1 VSHPSTS
8 VRRRA
13 LSVVVLLL
21 AAVVFAA
28 APADARTRAVAPRRA
43 TSRPNIL
50 FVLTDDM
57 TLADLHS
64 MPGVERSVGA
74 PGMRFTRAMVSVSLC
89 CPSRTTILRG
99 QYAHNTGVESNGGTN
114 GGFEAAYRFGVERST
129 IATWLHRAGYRTGL
143 IGKYLNGFPNTAPE
157 TYRPPGWTD
166 WVTPV
171 AGNPYNEYGYRLN
184 VNGQFVNHG
193 FTAADY
199 GTSVYLDDA
208 RKFIASSARE
218 HRPFF
223 LDLAL
228 YAPHRPATPAPADVD
243 HFKGLPLPRPPSFNE
258 SNISD
263 KPRWLR
269 TVPLMTPAVQ
279 ERARALFERRRESLL
294 AVDRGVVSL
303 VRQLRCTGQLKNT
316 YVVFTSDN
324 GFHSGEHRLPAGKQ
338 TAFEEDVRVPLL
350 VRGPGVRAGSTERGL
365 VGNVDLAPT
374 FARLAGVVPPAFV
387 DGRSFA
393 DELHGRPPRSVR
405 RAYLIEHWPEVG
417 TTPRSP
423 RLPLEP
429 PDNDQTDAPGAD
441 RGGRRHEDSIRRH
454 RSGGRSRGRHRRVHG
469 IEDIQNIPEY
479 HGIRTTTY
487 TYVEYVDGDRELYD
501 LVHDPYELTNVYDRA
516 THATQMAL
524 SNELDAVAAW
534 GGRGCRTGDAAPAV
548 RLRFRHTA
556 AT

>member
-1 VSHPSTS
+1 VSHPSTPF
-8 VRRRA
+8 RRRA
-13 LSVVVLLL
+13 PSVVALLL
-21 AAVVFAA
+21 AAVVLAA
-28 APADARTRAVAPRRA
+28 APADADTRAVAARRA

-57 TLADLHS
+57 TRADLHS
-64 MPGVERSVGA
+64 MPGVQRTVGA

-171 AGNPYNEYGYRLN
+171 AGNPYAEYGYRLN
-184 VNGQFVNHG
+184 VNGRFEYHG

-199 GTSVYLDDA
+199 GTNVYLDYA
-208 RKFIASSARE
+208 RKFITSSARE

-228 YAPHRPATPAPADVD
+228 YAPHRPATPAPGDVD
-243 HFKGLPLPRPPSFNE
+243 RFKDLPLPHPPSFNE
-258 SNISD
+258 SDIRD
-263 KPRWLR
+263 KPQWLR
-269 TVPLMTPAVQ
+269 SAPLMSPAVQ
-279 ERARALFERRRESLL
+279 ERSRALFDRRRESLL

-303 VRQLRCTGQLKNT
+303 VELLRTTGQLDNT

-324 GFHSGEHRLPAGKQ
+324 GFHNGQHRLPAGKQ

-350 VRGPGVRAGSTERGL
+350 VRGPGVPAKSIERGL
-365 VGNVDLAPT
+365 VGNVDFAPT

-393 DELHGRPPRSVR
+393 DQLHGRRPPSVR
-405 RAYLIEHWPEVG
+405 RAFLIEHWPEVG

-429 PDNDQTDAPGAD
+429 PDNDQTEKTVVDRELGREASPGAN
-441 RGGRRHEDSIRRH
+441 RGHGRNRRA
-454 RSGGRSRGRHRRVHG
+454 HG
-469 IEDIQNIPEY
+469 IEDVQHIPEY
-479 HGIRTTTY
+479 HGIRTATY

-501 LVHDPYELTNVYDRA
+501 LVHDPYELTNVYSRA
-516 THATQMAL
+516 TRATQMAL
-524 SNELDAVAAW
+524 ANELDAVSACS
-534 GGRGCRTGDAAPAV
+534 GKGCRNGDAQPAV
-548 RLRFRHTA
+548 RLQFRRTPA
-556 AT
+556 S

>member
-1 VSHPSTS
+1 
-8 VRRRA
+8 
-13 LSVVVLLL
+13 VVVLLL
-21 AAVVFAA
+21 AAVVVAA
-28 APADARTRAVAPRRA
+28 MPAGARTRVVVPRRA

-57 TLADLHS
+57 TRADLHT
-64 MPGVERSVGA
+64 MPGVERVVGRA
-74 PGMRFTRAMVSVSLC
+74 GMRFTRAMVSVSLC

-129 IATWLHRAGYRTGL
+129 IATWLHRDGYRTGL

-166 WVTPV
+166 WVVPV

-199 GTSVYLDDA
+199 GTTVYLDYA

-228 YAPHRPATPAPADVD
+228 YAPHRPATPAPGDVG
-243 HFKGLPLPRPPSFNE
+243 HFKDLPLPRPPSYNE
-258 SNISD
+258 SDVSD

-269 TVPLMTPAVQ
+269 TVPLMTPAIQ
-279 ERARALFERRRESLL
+279 ERSRALFDRRRESLL

-303 VRQLRCTGQLKNT
+303 VRELRRTGQLKNT

-338 TAFEEDVRVPLL
+338 TAFDEDVRVPLL
-350 VRGPGVRAGSTERGL
+350 VRGPGVRARSTEHDL
-365 VGNVDLAPT
+365 VGNVDFAPT
-374 FARLAGVVPPAFV
+374 FARLAGVVPPPFV
-387 DGRSFA
+387 DGRSFV
-393 DELHGRPPRSVR
+393 DQLHGRPPPSVR
-405 RAYLIEHWPEVG
+405 RAFLIEHWPEVG
-417 TTPRSP
+417 VTPRSP

-441 RGGRRHEDSIRRH
+441 RDGSRRGGN
-454 RSGGRSRGRHRRVHG
+454 GRARGARGRFRGPHGRVHG

-479 HGIRTTTY
+479 HGVRTATY

-516 THATQMAL
+516 TKSTKMAL
-524 SNELDAVAAW
+524 AAELDAVAACR
-534 GGRGCRTGDAAPAV
+534 GRGCRSGDAQPAV

>member
-1 VSHPSTS
+1 VSRPSATA
-8 VRRRA
+8 RRRA
-13 LSVVVLLL
+13 LPVVVLVLV
-21 AAVVFAA
+21 AVGLAA

-43 TSRPNIL
+43 PSRPNIL

-57 TLADLHS
+57 TRADLHA
-64 MPGVERSVGA
+64 MPGVERTVGA

-129 IATWLHRAGYRTGL
+129 IATWLHGAGYRTGL

-199 GTSVYLDDA
+199 GTNVYFDDA

-228 YAPHRPATPAPADVD
+228 YAPHRPATPAPGDVD
-243 HFKGLPLPRPPSFNE
+243 MFKDLPLPRPPSYNE
-258 SNISD
+258 SDISD

-269 TVPLMTPAVQ
+269 TAPLMSPAVQ
-279 ERARALFERRRESLL
+279 ERARALFDRRRESLL

-303 VRQLRCTGQLKNT
+303 VRLLRSTGQLNNT

-338 TAFEEDVRVPLL
+338 TAFDEDVRVPLL
-350 VRGPGVRAGSTERGL
+350 VRGPGVRAKSTERGL
-365 VGNVDLAPT
+365 VGNVDFAPT

-393 DELHGRPPRSVR
+393 DQLHGRPPPSVR
-405 RAYLIEHWPEVG
+405 RAYLIEHWPQVG
-417 TTPRSP
+417 TTPRAP

-441 RGGRRHEDSIRRH
+441 RQGPRANAS
-454 RSGGRSRGRHRRVHG
+454 GRSRGRHRRVHG
-469 IEDIQNIPEY
+469 IEDVQNIPEY
-479 HGIRTTTY
+479 HGIRTATY

-501 LVHDPYELTNVYDRA
+501 LVHDPYELTNVYSRA
-516 THATQMAL
+516 THATQVAL
-524 SNELDAVAAW
+524 ADELDAVAACR
-534 GGRGCRTGDAAPAV
+534 GKGCRSGDAQPAI
-548 RLRFRHTA
+548 RLRFRRTP